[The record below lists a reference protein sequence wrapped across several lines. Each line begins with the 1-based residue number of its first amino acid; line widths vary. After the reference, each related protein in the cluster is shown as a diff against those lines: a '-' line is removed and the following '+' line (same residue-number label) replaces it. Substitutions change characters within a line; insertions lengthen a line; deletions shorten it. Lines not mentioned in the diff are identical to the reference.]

1 MSVSYKDYYK
11 VLDVSRSAS
20 TEEITKAY
28 KKLAR
33 KYHPDLNQGDST
45 AEEKFKDVNEAHE
58 VLKDPEKRKLY
69 DQLGANWKDGQHF
82 QNAGGFGG
90 FGGNF
95 SGAGGGD
102 FSDFFDILFGQQAR
116 GANSFGSQDFGGA
129 FGSSFGGRQRPRKG
143 KDIEANLQV
152 TLENILSGGPQS
164 ITLNTSEGPKNL
176 KVNIPAGCK
185 DGAKLRLAGQGG
197 TGTPNG
203 DLYLH
208 IQYAKHAKFSVDG
221 TNITTEVAI
230 SPVEAVFGGKV
241 VVTTLEGD
249 VTMNIPAGSSSGRK
263 LRLKGKG
270 LGAPTA
276 RGDEYAVISIKAK
289 PFENMSDKE
298 KDLWTA
304 LHEFEQSEKN
314 IESVNNQKDKHTDN
328 AETSKKAKS
337 AKTKKAEKA
346 E

>member
-11 VLDVSRSAS
+11 VLDVSRTAS
-20 TEEITKAY
+20 TEEIAKAY

-58 VLKDPEKRKLY
+58 VLKDPQKRKLY
-69 DQLGANWKDGQHF
+69 DQLGPNWKDGQHF

-90 FGGNF
+90 NF
-95 SGAGGGD
+95 AGAGGGD

-116 GANSFGSQDFGGA
+116 GGNPFGAQDFGGGFA
-129 FGSSFGGRQRPRKG
+129 SSFGGRQRPRKG

-152 TLENILSGGPQS
+152 SLENILAGGPQS

-185 DGAKLRLAGQGG
+185 DGAKLRLSGQGG
-197 TGTPNG
+197 SGTPNG

-208 IQYAKHAKFSVDG
+208 IQYAKHAKFTVDG
-221 TNITTEVAI
+221 INITTEVPI
-230 SPVEAVFGGKV
+230 SPVEAVFGAKV
-241 VVTTLEGD
+241 VVPTLEGD

-270 LGAPTA
+270 LGAQNA

-289 PFENMSDKE
+289 ALESMSDKE
-298 KDLWTA
+298 KELWIA
-304 LHEFEQSEKN
+304 LQELEQIDQNVNFEQENTENSTNQDKSETVK
-314 IESVNNQKDKHTDN
+314 
-328 AETSKKAKS
+328 TSKS
-337 AKTKKAEKA
+337 AKTKKTEKV
-346 E
+346 